1 MIILLVLA
9 AAVVGAPIAA
19 AVLVSLA
26 SRREDARHSLSGR
39 APTWVTRVARRLLS
53 VQSRGAGRGQ
63 MPRISQL
70 PGTSQMPRVPEPR
83 TPYDEDIS
91 TRLTGPH
98 V

>member
-1 MIILLVLA
+1 
-9 AAVVGAPIAA
+9 
-19 AVLVSLA
+19 
-26 SRREDARHSLSGR
+26 
-39 APTWVTRVARRLLS
+39 
-53 VQSRGAGRGQ
+53 